1 MNRRKKLGINTIAT
15 LSYQVIT
22 LICGFVLPKFVIPYF
37 GSETNGLINSITQF
51 LTIITL
57 CECGVGAVVQTAL
70 YKPLAEGDDH
80 GINNVVIASSKF
92 FNKII
97 LLLGIYVGGLMIF
110 YPLVVNNFSHIYTA
124 SLILIIAFSYVAQ
137 YYLFLTYRLLLNADQ
152 LAFIQLFAHSAALI
166 LNTVATIVLI
176 KLGASVHM
184 VKLVS
189 ATVFLLQPIVIKICV
204 DKRYNIN
211 KKIIPTKDAIPQ
223 KWNGIAQHIASVVQQ
238 NTPTVVLTLFATL
251 TDVSIYGV
259 YFLIAHGIRQIIV
272 SLNSSIKPMLGNM
285 YAKNEDKTL
294 NDSYSFIEFAFHTV
308 VTLTFTMTGILLIP
322 FIRIYTVNFTDA
334 NYIQPFFGVLMVLA
348 QACFCL
354 RTPYE
359 MMIQVAGHYK
369 QTQTSSF
376 IEAGISIGVSI
387 LLVFPLGLTGV
398 AIGIFCSM
406 LYRTIYLVWYLSKNI
421 IYRRMGIFVKHML
434 VNLLCVGLLIAI
446 LCLFPDFFQM
456 KTVSYFG
463 WFILALKTGV
473 VFVLESA
480 VINLIFYRDIALKS
494 IGILFKKLFKKKA
507 A

>member
-57 CECGVGAVVQTAL
+57 CECGVGSVVQSAL
-70 YKPLAEGDDH
+70 YKPLAEKNDD
-80 GINNVVIASSKF
+80 GISNVVIASSNF

-124 SLILIIAFSYVAQ
+124 SLILIIAFSYVSQ

-211 KKIIPTKDAIPQ
+211 KKIISTKDAIPQ
-223 KWNGIAQHIASVVQQ
+223 KWNGIAQHISSVVQQ

-359 MMIQVAGHYK
+359 MVIQVAGHYK
-369 QTQTSSF
+369 QTQRSSV
-376 IEAGISIGVSI
+376 IEALLCASISIA
-387 LLVFPLGLTGV
+387 LVWWQGLIGV
-398 AIGIFCSM
+398 AIGTAVSM
-406 LYRTIYLVWYLSKNI
+406 IYRTVYLVYYLSGNILLRKNVYFFKNLTVDVLSSILMILATVWIKLGALNYLSWIFMAVKVGI
-421 IYRRMGIFVKHML
+421 I
-434 VNLLCVGLLIAI
+434 CLLIS
-446 LCLFPDFFQM
+446 L
-456 KTVSYFG
+456 
-463 WFILALKTGV
+463 
-473 VFVLESA
+473 
-480 VINLIFYRDIALKS
+480 VINAIFYKKHLKS
-494 IGILFKKLFKKKA
+494 IISFFTKKKVGD
-507 A
+507 